1 MIEMYWLSRRSIKLI
16 MILPALILFSVYVII
31 PIFLTAYYS
40 LTDYSGIGRPGFIG
54 LRNYYFLFQD
64 KMFLS
69 SLKNTLVI
77 LVMIM
82 LLIIPC
88 SFILALLLDKSFK
101 GNGIVKAMNFLPFVI
116 APILVGLIWYFIL
129 DPSIGLINNFLSLIG
144 LDSLNQ
150 QWIGGKTLTP
160 YSIAVVYLWQ
170 VLGYYATIFLAG
182 LKAIPVDIYE
192 ATDIEGA
199 NVIQKIF
206 YVTIPML
213 RETTIIIVILIITG
227 GFKIFE
233 TVQQLTGGG
242 PNHISDV
249 LVTYMYHV
257 TFTTSRYGYGMSI
270 ATISAV
276 FSLVCTCSYLMI
288 ARKSMKRG
296 AAL

>member
-1 MIEMYWLSRRSIKLI
+1 MYWLSRRSIKLI

>member
-1 MIEMYWLSRRSIKLI
+1 MYWLSRRSIKLV

-40 LTDYSGIGRPGFIG
+40 LTDYSGIGRPRFIG

-101 GNGIVKAMNFLPFVI
+101 GNGIVKAINFLPFVI

-144 LDSLNQ
+144 LDSLKQ

-270 ATISAV
+270 ATISAA
-276 FSLVCTCSYLMI
+276 FSLVCTCTYLMI

-296 AAL
+296 GAL